1 MSFVILDSVSAAT
14 PDGRLLFEN
23 LNLTIGAERIGL
35 VGRNGAGKSTLLAL
49 IGGARAP
56 RSGTIARTGAV
67 GVLEQTP
74 DLSSQIRVVDLLGV
88 GAAWD
93 RLSRIERGAAD
104 DGDLSDADWTLP
116 ARLDQTLDDVGLTDL
131 DVERAASSLSG
142 GQATRAGLARLLI
155 AAPDV
160 LLLDEPTNN
169 LDAEARRVVARLLA
183 RWRGGAVVVSHDRA
197 LLRDMDR
204 IVELSSL
211 GARSYGGGY
220 DLYVERKAREAEA
233 AQRDLDHAE
242 REVRRVAREA
252 QVARERKARRDAAG
266 RRFADRGGTPKILL
280 GAMAE
285 RAENSGGKEGK
296 LAEKLAAQAQAV
308 KASAEARVER
318 ARALGFTLPSS
329 GLPEGRTVLALD
341 DVVFAWPG
349 GEPGIDAFS
358 LQITGPER
366 VALSGPNGAGKTTLI
381 RLITGAL
388 TPKHGSVRLGAPFAL
403 LDQRAALLRDDQTIL
418 ENFQRLN
425 PSAGLNEA
433 HASLARFLF
442 RNTAAH
448 RLAGTLS
455 GGERL
460 RAALACVLCAA
471 TPPQLLIL
479 DEPTNHLDLASIEAI
494 ETALSAY
501 DGALLVVS
509 HDEDFLEAIGVER
522 RIALKRR
529 DDAGDI
535 GLSLCDR

>member
-1 MSFVILDSVSAAT
+1 MSFITLDSVSAAT

-23 LNLTIGAERIGL
+23 LNLTIGSERIGL
-35 VGRNGAGKSTLLAL
+35 VGRNGVGKSTLLGL
-49 IGGARAP
+49 IAGARAP
-56 RSGTIARTGAV
+56 RSGTIAKTGSV

-74 DLSSQIRVVDLLGV
+74 DLSNQIRVVDLLGV

-104 DGDLSDADWTLP
+104 DADLCDADWTLP
-116 ARLDQTLDDVGLTDL
+116 ARLDQALSDVGLTGL
-131 DVERAASSLSG
+131 DVERPAPSLSG
-142 GQATRAGLARLLI
+142 GQATRVGLARLLL

-169 LDAEARRVVARLLA
+169 LDAEARRVIARLLA

-220 DLYVERKAREAEA
+220 DLYAERKALEVEA

-242 REVRRVAREA
+242 REVRRVAREV

-285 RAENSGGKEGK
+285 RAENSGGREDK
-296 LAEKLAAQAQAV
+296 LAERLAAQAQAA
-308 KASAEARVER
+308 KASAEAHVER
-318 ARALGFTLPSS
+318 ARALGFALPTS
-329 GLPEGRTVLALD
+329 GLSEGRTVLALD
-341 DVVFAWPG
+341 DVAFAWPG
-349 GEPGIDAFS
+349 GEPVIDASS
-358 LQITGPER
+358 LRITGPER

-388 TPKHGSVRLGAPFAL
+388 PPTHGSVRLGAPFAL

-442 RNTAAH
+442 RNTAAYQP
-448 RLAGTLS
+448 AGTLS

-494 ETALSAY
+494 EAALSAY

-509 HDEDFLEAIGVER
+509 HDEDFLAAIGVER
-522 RIALKRR
+522 RIALKKR
-529 DDAGDI
+529 DGADDVG
-535 GLSLCDR
+535 

>member
-1 MSFVILDSVSAAT
+1 MSFVTLDSVAATT

-49 IGGARAP
+49 IAGSRAP
-56 RSGTIARTGAV
+56 RSGAVARTGSV
-67 GVLEQTP
+67 GVLDQFP
-74 DLSSQIRVVDLLGV
+74 SLSGEIRVADLLGV
-88 GAAWD
+88 GLAWD
-93 RLSRIERGAAD
+93 RLSRIERGEGD
-104 DGDLSDADWTLP
+104 DADLSDADWTLP
-116 ARLDQTLDDVGLTDL
+116 ARLDQALSDVGLTGL
-131 DVERAASSLSG
+131 DVERPASSLSG
-142 GQATRAGLARLLI
+142 GQATRVGLARLLL

-169 LDAEARRVVARLLA
+169 LDAEARGAVARLLA

-220 DLYVERKAREAEA
+220 DLYVERKALEAEA

-242 REVRRVAREA
+242 REVRRVSREA
-252 QVARERKARRDAAG
+252 QVAQERKARRDAAG

-285 RAENSGGKEGK
+285 RAQNSGAREGK
-296 LAEKLAAQAQAV
+296 LADKLAARAREA
-308 KASAEARVER
+308 KAAAEARVER
-318 ARALGFTLPSS
+318 ARALGFELPPS
-329 GLPEGRTVLALD
+329 GLPEGRTVLALE
-341 DVVFAWPG
+341 DVGFAWPG
-349 GEPGIDAFS
+349 AAPIIDGLS
-358 LQITGPER
+358 WRICGPER
-366 VALSGPNGAGKTTLI
+366 VALRGPNGAGKTTLI
-381 RLITGAL
+381 RLITGLLAP
-388 TPKHGSVRLGAPFAL
+388 TQGAVRLGAPFAL
-403 LDQRAALLRDDQTIL
+403 LDQRAALLRDDETIL
-418 ENFQRLN
+418 ENFLRLN
-425 PSAGLNEA
+425 PGASLNAA
-433 HASLARFLF
+433 HAALARFLF

-448 RLAGTLS
+448 QAAGTLS

-479 DEPTNHLDLASIEAI
+479 DEPTNHLDLASIQAI
-494 ETALSAY
+494 EAALSAY

-509 HDEDFLEAIGVER
+509 HDEDFLAAIGVER

-529 DDAGDI
+529 DDANDI
-535 GLSLCDR
+535 G

>member
-1 MSFVILDSVSAAT
+1 MSFVTLDSVTAAT

-35 VGRNGAGKSTLLAL
+35 VGRNGAGKSTLLSL
-49 IGGARAP
+49 IAGGRAP
-56 RSGTIARTGAV
+56 RSGTIARTGAI
-67 GVLEQTP
+67 GVLEQLP
-74 DLSSQIRVVDLLGV
+74 NLSEQTRLVDLLGA

-93 RLSRIERGAAD
+93 RLSRIERGEGDDAD
-104 DGDLSDADWTLP
+104 LADADWTLP
-116 ARLDQTLDDVGLTDL
+116 SRLDQALDDVGLAGL
-131 DVERAASSLSG
+131 SVERPAASLSG
-142 GQATRAGLARLLI
+142 GQSTRVGLARLLL

-169 LDAEARRVVARLLA
+169 LDAEARAVVARLLT

-211 GARSYGGGY
+211 GVRSYGGGY

-233 AQRDLDHAE
+233 AQRELGHAE

-252 QVARERKARRDAAG
+252 QLARERKARRDAAG

-285 RAENSGGKEGK
+285 RAETSGAKEDK
-296 LAEKLAAQAQAV
+296 LAEKLAAQAQAA
-308 KASAEARVER
+308 KASAAARVER
-318 ARALGFTLPSS
+318 ARALGFELPPS

-341 DVVFAWPG
+341 DVAFAWPG
-349 GEPGIDAFS
+349 GGPILEGVSWRIC
-358 LQITGPER
+358 GPER
-366 VALSGPNGAGKTTLI
+366 VALNGPNGAGKTTLI

-388 TPKHGSVRLGAPFAL
+388 RPTRGSVRLGAPFAL
-403 LDQRAALLRDDQTIL
+403 LDQRAALLREDETVL
-418 ENFQRLN
+418 ENFLRLN
-425 PSAGLNEA
+425 PNASLNQA
-433 HASLARFLF
+433 HAALARFLF
-442 RNTAAH
+442 RNTAAYQPA
-448 RLAGTLS
+448 RTLS

-479 DEPTNHLDLASIEAI
+479 DEPTNHLDLMSIEAI
-494 ETALSAY
+494 ETALLAY
-501 DGALLVVS
+501 DGALVVVS
-509 HDEDFLEAIGVER
+509 HDEDFLVGIGVDR
-522 RIALKRR
+522 RIALKPG
-529 DDAGDI
+529 DARSNVD
-535 GLSLCDR
+535 

>member
-1 MSFVILDSVSAAT
+1 MSFITLDSVAAAT

-35 VGRNGAGKSTLLAL
+35 VGRNGVGKSTLLAL
-49 IGGARAP
+49 IAGACTQRA
-56 RSGTIARTGAV
+56 GTIARTASV

-74 DLSSQIRVVDLLGV
+74 DLSRQTRVADLLGV

-93 RLSRIERGAAD
+93 RLSRIERGEGDDAD
-104 DGDLSDADWTLP
+104 LVDADWTLP
-116 ARLDQTLDDVGLTDL
+116 TRLDQALSDIGLTGL
-131 DVERAASSLSG
+131 SVERPAASLSG
-142 GQATRAGLARLLI
+142 GEATRAGLARLLL

-169 LDAEARRVVARLLA
+169 LDGESRAVVARLLQ

-197 LLRDMDR
+197 LLREMDR

-220 DLYVERKAREAEA
+220 DLYAERKAQEVEA

-285 RAENSGGKEGK
+285 RAENSGAKEDK
-296 LAEKLAAQAQAV
+296 LAEKLTVQAQAA
-308 KASAEARVER
+308 KASASARVER
-318 ARALGFTLPSS
+318 ARALGFELPPS
-329 GLPEGRTVLALD
+329 GLPDGRTVLALD
-341 DVVFAWPG
+341 DVGFAWPG
-349 GEPGIDAFS
+349 GEPILDGLSWRIC
-358 LQITGPER
+358 GPER

-381 RLITGAL
+381 RLIIGAL
-388 TPKHGSVRLGAPFAL
+388 TPTRGSARLGAPFAL
-403 LDQRAALLRDDQTIL
+403 LDQRAALLRDDETIL
-418 ENFQRLN
+418 ENFRRLN
-425 PSAGLNEA
+425 TSASLNEA
-433 HASLARFLF
+433 HAGLARFLF
-442 RNTAAH
+442 RNAAAH
-448 RLAGTLS
+448 QPAGTLS

-479 DEPTNHLDLASIEAI
+479 DEPTNHLDLNSIAAIEA
-494 ETALSAY
+494 ALSAY

-509 HDEDFLEAIGVER
+509 HDEDFLTAIGVER
-522 RIALKRR
+522 WIVLKRR
-529 DDAGDI
+529 DDANDVG
-535 GLSLCDR
+535 